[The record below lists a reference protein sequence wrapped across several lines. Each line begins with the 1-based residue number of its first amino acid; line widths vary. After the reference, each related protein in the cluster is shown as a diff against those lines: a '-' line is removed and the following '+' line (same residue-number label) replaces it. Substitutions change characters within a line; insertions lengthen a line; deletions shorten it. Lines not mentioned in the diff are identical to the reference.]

1 MAMRQDAST
10 GQLVDDGQVTI
21 EQAGPRQVDGKPIM
35 ELKIYSPFKT
45 YFNEDAYS
53 ISAQNATGP
62 FDILPHHHNF
72 VSLLNNCELVVQAPT
87 GQKRIRISSGLMQ
100 VQADKVKVFLDV

>member
-10 GQLVDDGQVTI
+10 GALVDDGKVVKTV
-21 EQAGPRQVDGKPIM
+21 ETKLVDGKPVM
-35 ELKIYSPFKT
+35 ALKIYSPFRV
-45 YFNEDAYS
+45 YVDEDAFS
-53 ISAQNATGP
+53 ISAANATGP

-72 VSLLNNCELVVQAPT
+72 VSLLNGCELHVIAPT
-87 GQKRIRISSGLMQ
+87 GEKRIRISGGLMH